1 MRWRLTSFLDEMENV
16 APVCILLHRK
26 ANNQTKVINGEK
38 MHQQLESASTL
49 GMVMEKF
56 INNWRVALIV
66 GVAIESYLGLEAD
79 ASGFEISHTRLHVI
93 GFL

>member
-38 MHQQLESASTL
+38 MHQQLQVHQLLEWCLKISST
-49 GMVMEKF
+49 
-56 INNWRVALIV
+56 
-66 GVAIESYLGLEAD
+66 
-79 ASGFEISHTRLHVI
+79 I
-93 GFL
+93 GKRHHC